1 MSNNERNL
9 TAEHILE
16 FQESRVETKCRI
28 FIFNIS
34 EQNADGSVGDIL
46 LYRKHSTGLT
56 PADRDMWAQ
65 RYFLQLYVNFV

>member
-16 FQESRVETKCRI
+16 FQESRVETKCRL

-34 EQNADGSVGDIL
+34 EQNVDGLVGDIL
-46 LYRKHSTGLT
+46 LYSGSIQ
-56 PADRDMWAQ
+56 P
-65 RYFLQLYVNFV
+65 V